1 MKSVTL
7 LLLVALGFAGQCRS
21 AQISKDARS
30 AIDIMHPDFANVS
43 YRDSLGRTLKADTEN
58 CSDLLDPQLVETI
71 KGYQP
76 IADQIINLLVNG
88 ELKGKTYDELE
99 KLVDLYPIRQS
110 GFQNLEDSIDYM
122 MERMRDNGLQNVRG
136 EQVLVPHWVR

>member
-1 MKSVTL
+1 ML

-21 AQISKDARS
+21 AQNSRDARS
-30 AIDIMHPDFANVS
+30 AIDALYPEFANVS

-58 CSDLLDPQLVETI
+58 CTDLLDPQLIETI

-76 IADQIINLLVNG
+76 IADQIINLFQTG
-88 ELKGKTYDELE
+88 ELKGKTYEELE

-122 MERMRDNGLQNVRG
+122 MERMRVNGLQNVRG